1 MSWSTANQRDLVR
14 AVDRVR
20 QLLERYGASESQ
32 GIAAGP
38 AVNERRRE
46 VDQATTGDPANDAD
60 SGHGAESCAL
70 AMLVRAFNLSA
81 FERDIVLLCAGVELD
96 ARFAPLLAD
105 AHGDASRRTPTF
117 GLALALLPDAHW
129 SALSPDAPLRAWR
142 LLELAG
148 SGVTTAALRIDE
160 RVLNFLAGVGHLD
173 ERLHGIAEVRRAS
186 ASMLATHGD
195 LAATV
200 ARSLA
205 VCRADSA
212 QFASTQSGFPH
223 SASPRAAVVQLIGA
237 DPETRVAVAECVGAV
252 LDSPTLLLRATDI
265 PAVATD
271 RAALARLMSREA
283 ILGFL
288 LVVIEVA
295 ADVEEYRVVQFV
307 RCVTVPVVVTAAEA
321 MRALGA
327 QGQSFA
333 IAPATQRERLG
344 LWQDA
349 LGARAT
355 ALNGALTR
363 VTSQFALDR
372 AMIQSIAT
380 TVLVTEP
387 ASTDDDASMLWD
399 RCRAATRPR
408 MEGLAHRIEAIAQW
422 EDLVLPESQRRVM
435 RTIASHVRMRHR
447 VYEEWG
453 FADKSARGLG
463 IAALFAGASGTGKT
477 MAAEVLA
484 RELQLDLY
492 RIDLASVVSKYI
504 GETEKN
510 LKRLFDTAEGGG
522 AILLFDEAD
531 ALFGKRS
538 DVKDSHDRY
547 ANIETSYLLQ
557 RMESYRGLAIL
568 TTNMRSA
575 LDPAFTRRIRFVV
588 NFPFPGV
595 EHRAAIWRGAFP
607 ARAPIAGMD
616 WDRLAQ
622 LNVAG
627 GQIRNIALSAA
638 FLAADRNEA
647 VDMRHLVEAAHA
659 EYAKTERAPSDAE
672 LRGWV

>member
-20 QLLERYGASESQ
+20 HLLERYGTSEPQ
-32 GIAAGP
+32 
-38 AVNERRRE
+38 
-46 VDQATTGDPANDAD
+46 TDAD
-60 SGHGAESCAL
+60 GSHGAEPFAL
-70 AMLVRAFNLSA
+70 AMLVRAFDLSP

-96 ARFAPLLAD
+96 ARFASLLAD
-105 AHGDASRRTPTF
+105 AHGEPSRRTPTF
-117 GLALALLPDAHW
+117 GLALALLPHAHW

-142 LLELAG
+142 LLELSG

-160 RVLNFLAGVGHLD
+160 RVLNFLAGVEHLD
-173 ERLHGIAEVRRAS
+173 ERLHGIAEVTRAS
-186 ASMLATHGD
+186 EHVLATHGEF
-195 LAATV
+195 ASTV

-205 VCRADSA
+205 VRREDSA
-212 QFASTQSGFPH
+212 QSALGQSTSTHSG
-223 SASPRAAVVQLIGA
+223 SPRAVVVQLIGA
-237 DPETRVAVAECVGAV
+237 DAETRVVVAECVGAV
-252 LDSPTLLLRATDI
+252 LGSPTLLLRAADI
-265 PAVATD
+265 PAPATE
-271 RAALARLMSREA
+271 RAALARLVSRES
-283 ILGFL
+283 ILSL
-288 LVVIEVA
+288 ALVVIEVA

-307 RCVTVPVVVTAAEA
+307 RCLTVPVVVTVAEA
-321 MRALGA
+321 IRALGA
-327 QGQSFA
+327 QAQSFA
-333 IAPATQRERLG
+333 IAPSTPRERLV
-344 LWQDA
+344 LWREA
-349 LGARAT
+349 LGPRAT

-372 AMIQSIAT
+372 AMIETIAT
-380 TVLVTEP
+380 TMHVADYAT
-387 ASTDDDASMLWD
+387 ADDDAATLWD
-399 RCRAATRPR
+399 HCRAATRPR
-408 MEGLAHRIEAIAQW
+408 MEGLAHRIEAVARW
-422 EDLVLPESQRRVM
+422 EDLVLPEPQRRVM

-538 DVKDSHDRY
+538 EVKDSHDRY

-575 LDPAFTRRIRFVV
+575 LDPAFLRRIRFVV
-588 NFPFPGV
+588 NFPFPDA

-607 ARAPIAGMD
+607 SCMPSADVD

-627 GQIRNIALSAA
+627 GQIRNIALGAA

-647 VDMRHLVEAAHA
+647 VGMRHLVESAHA
-659 EYAKTERAPSDAE
+659 EYAKTERAPSDGE
-672 LRGWV
+672 LRGWA

>member
-20 QLLERYGASESQ
+20 HLLERYGASESQ
-32 GIAAGP
+32 RAAAVP
-38 AVNERRRE
+38 AVNTRARL
-46 VDQATTGDPANDAD
+46 VDHAATADPTHDAD
-60 SGHGAESCAL
+60 RGAEPFAL
-70 AMLVRAFNLSA
+70 AMLVRAFNLSP

-117 GLALALLPDAHW
+117 GLALALLPHAHW

-142 LLELAG
+142 LLELSG

-160 RVLNFLAGVGHLD
+160 RVLNFLAGVEHLD
-173 ERLHGIAEVRRAS
+173 ERLHGVAEVTRAS
-186 ASMLATHGD
+186 ETTLATHGD
-195 LAATV
+195 LASTI

-205 VCRADSA
+205 ARRADSA
-212 QFASTQSGFPH
+212 QSASTHG
-223 SASPRAAVVQLIGA
+223 AARRSVVAQLIGA
-237 DPETRVAVAECVGAV
+237 DAETRVVVAECVGAV
-252 LDSPTLLLRATDI
+252 LDSPALLLRAADI
-265 PAVATD
+265 PAVATE
-271 RAALARLMSREA
+271 RAALARLVSRES
-283 ILGFL
+283 ILSL
-288 LVVIEVA
+288 ALVVIDVA
-295 ADVEEYRVVQFV
+295 ADADELRVAEFV
-307 RCVTVPVVVTAAEA
+307 RCLTVPVVVTVAEA
-321 MRALGA
+321 IRALGA
-327 QGQSFA
+327 RAQRFA
-333 IAPATQRERLG
+333 MAPSTQRERLG

-372 AMIQSIAT
+372 VMIQSIAT
-380 TVLVTEP
+380 TMHVADRATD
-387 ASTDDDASMLWD
+387 DDDASALWD
-399 RCRAATRPR
+399 HCRSATRPR
-408 MEGLAHRIEAIAQW
+408 MEGLAHRIEVMACW
-422 EDLVLPESQRRVM
+422 EDLVLPEPQRRVM

-547 ANIETSYLLQ
+547 ANIEVSYLLQ

-575 LDPAFTRRIRFVV
+575 LDPAFLRRIRFIV
-588 NFPFPGV
+588 NFPFPDV

-607 ARAPIAGMD
+607 ARTPIAGMD

-627 GQIRNIALSAA
+627 GQIRNIALGAA
-638 FLAADRNEA
+638 FLAADRNET
-647 VDMRHLVEAAHA
+647 VSMRHLVESAHA

-672 LRGWV
+672 TRGWV

>member
-1 MSWSTANQRDLVR
+1 MSDAKSWATANQRDLVR

-20 QLLERYGASESQ
+20 HLLERYGTNEPQ
-32 GIAAGP
+32 IAAAVP
-38 AVNERRRE
+38 AVDAGSRLT
-46 VDQATTGDPANDAD
+46 DCTTTAGLASDAD
-60 SGHGAESCAL
+60 RAPDAEPFAL
-70 AMLVRAFNLSA
+70 SMLVRAFDLSP

-96 ARFAPLLAD
+96 ARFAPLLAV
-105 AHGDASRRTPTF
+105 AHGDASRGTPTF
-117 GLALALLPDAHW
+117 GLALALLPHAHW

-142 LLELAG
+142 LVELSG

-160 RVLNFLAGVGHLD
+160 RVLNFLAGVAHLD
-173 ERLHGIAEVRRAS
+173 ERLHGIAEVTRAP
-186 ASMLATHGD
+186 AHMLATHGD
-195 LAATV
+195 FASTV

-205 VCRADSA
+205 AHRADRA
-212 QFASTQSGFPH
+212 QSASTHGALTRS
-223 SASPRAAVVQLIGA
+223 VVAQVIGA
-237 DPETRVAVAECVGAV
+237 DAETRVVVAECIGAV
-252 LDSPTLLLRATDI
+252 LDSPTLRLRAADI
-265 PAVATD
+265 PAVATE
-271 RAALARLMSREA
+271 RTALARLVSRES
-283 ILGFL
+283 ILGCA
-288 LVVIEVA
+288 LVVIDVA
-295 ADVEEYRVVQFV
+295 TDADELRVAQFV
-307 RCVTVPVVVTAAEA
+307 RSLTVPVVVTAADA
-321 MRALGA
+321 IRAFA
-327 QGQSFA
+327 APTQRFA
-333 IAPATQRERLG
+333 IAPSTAREQLG

-363 VTSQFALDR
+363 VTSQFVLDR

-380 TVLVTEP
+380 TMHFADRAADDDE
-387 ASTDDDASMLWD
+387 ASTLWEH
-399 RCRAATRPR
+399 CRAATRPR
-408 MEGLAHRIEAIAQW
+408 MEDLAHRIEAIARW
-422 EDLVLPESQRRVM
+422 EELVLPEPQRRVM

-510 LKRLFDTAEGGG
+510 LRRLFDTAEGGG

-538 DVKDSHDRY
+538 EVKDSHDRY

-568 TTNMRSA
+568 TTNMRGA
-575 LDPAFTRRIRFVV
+575 LDPAFLRRIRFIV
-588 NFPFPGV
+588 NFPFPDV

-607 ARAPIAGMD
+607 ARTPIAGVD
-616 WDRLAQ
+616 CDRLAQ

-627 GQIRNIALSAA
+627 GQIRNIALGAA

-647 VDMRHLVEAAHA
+647 VAMRHLVESAHA
-659 EYAKTERAPSDAE
+659 EYAKTDRAPSDAE
-672 LRGWV
+672 TRGWL

>member
-1 MSWSTANQRDLVR
+1 MSWSTANQRDVVR

-32 GIAAGP
+32 DIAAGP
-38 AVNERRRE
+38 AVTERRRE
-46 VDQATTGDPANDAD
+46 AGQATSGDPATDAD
-60 SGHGAESCAL
+60 RDHGAESFAL
-70 AMLVRAFNLSA
+70 AMLVRAFNLSP

-142 LLELAG
+142 LLELSG
-148 SGVTTAALRIDE
+148 PGVTTAALRIDE
-160 RVLNFLAGVGHLD
+160 RVLHFLAGVGHLD
-173 ERLHGIAEVRRAS
+173 ERLHGIAEVTQAS

-195 LAATV
+195 LASTV
-200 ARSLA
+200 ARSLS
-205 VCRADSA
+205 VRGADSA
-212 QFASTQSGFPH
+212 QSTSAH
-223 SASPRAAVVQLIGA
+223 SASTRAVVVQLIGA
-237 DPETRVAVAECVGAV
+237 DAETRVAVAECAGAV

-271 RAALARLMSREA
+271 RAALARLVSRES
-283 ILGFL
+283 ILGRA

-295 ADVEEYRVVQFV
+295 ADVEEYRVGQFV

-333 IAPATQRERLG
+333 IAPATQCERLE
-344 LWQDA
+344 LWQHA

-363 VTSQFALDR
+363 VTAQFALDR

-387 ASTDDDASMLWD
+387 ASADDDASMLWD

-408 MEGLAHRIEAIAQW
+408 MEGLAHRIEAIARW
-422 EDLVLPESQRRVM
+422 EDLVLPEPQRRVM

-588 NFPFPGV
+588 SFPFPGV

-607 ARAPIAGMD
+607 ARAPIADMD